1 MTKFIEASD
10 NGFLSGAKVG
20 AFKGA
25 VQNLSNTDYHA
36 LDQYWS
42 SSDLKYLYANSPAHF
57 HDKYFELQAKEAWR
71 ADQIDV
77 EKIEVRKAKDN
88 KRPTNDMIL
97 GSLVHCLTLTP
108 DDFQKEFFIMPDLN
122 LRTNDG
128 KAFKE
133 KLITEN
139 PGKLWI
145 TDEDLMQGHRMRAS
159 LIANPRAKE
168 LLEPGLKELA
178 VFWTCPFSHL
188 NFKAKLDQ
196 FSKNH
201 FCELKTTSE
210 AGLDAF
216 SKHVDNMNYDLSL
229 VHYQTGLKQALDV
242 APPAF
247 FLVVEREFPH
257 VCQTYP
263 VGQSVWET
271 GHSKWMDA
279 VTKLEA
285 GIKRKEWPG
294 YFKSGDEPEIQMPPW
309 AMKKLM
315 QGENIGV

>member
-1 MTKFIEASD
+1 MTKFIEATD
-10 NGFLSGAKVG
+10 TGFTSGAKVG
-20 AFKGA
+20 AFKGV
-25 VQNLSNTDYHA
+25 VQNLGNVEYHS

-42 SSDLKYLYANSPAHF
+42 STDLKYMYANSPQHF
-57 HDKYFELQAKEAWR
+57 YDKYFELTDEHPWKAG
-71 ADQIDV
+71 QIDSV
-77 EKIEVRKAKDN
+77 KIETRKAKDQ
-88 KRPTNDMIL
+88 KRPSSDMIL
-97 GSLVHCLTLTP
+97 GSLVHCLILAP

-128 KAFKE
+128 KAYKE

-145 TDEDLMQGHRMRAS
+145 TDEDLAQGYRMKSS
-159 LIANPRAKE
+159 LMANPRAKE
-168 LLEPGLKELA
+168 LLEPGTKELA
-178 VFWTCPFSHL
+178 VFWTCPFSNL

-196 FSKNH
+196 FSQAH

-229 VHYQTGLKQALDV
+229 VHYQAGIKQALGI

-257 VCQTYP
+257 VSQVYP
-263 VGQSVWET
+263 VGQGFWET
-271 GHSKWMDA
+271 GHAKWMDA

-285 GIKRKEWPG
+285 GLRQKQWPG
-294 YFKSGDEPEIQMPPW
+294 YFKPGDEPEIQPPPW
-309 AMKKLM
+309 ALKKL
-315 QGENIGV
+315 QGENIGI